1 MTWNPPPQRTSDEA
15 PHPRQPAGASRFSR
29 RQFLVGAATLG
40 AAAVTSGALGVTRPW
55 EQGAKPASASS
66 ASARGPLVLVTLY
79 GGNDGLNTVIPYT
92 DPAYLSLRPNLG
104 YRPSEVLPLAD
115 GLALNPKLPGLQSLW
130 KSGHLAI
137 VRGVSYPNP
146 NLSHFAS
153 MAIWQTANVTDG
165 TGSGWL
171 GRWLDGAGDGPAR
184 AISVGATLPPALRG
198 DKEAAAAITGPT
210 VKLPGDPAFQRA
222 YAAMQ
227 TTSPD
232 RVGLLADV
240 ATSSRDLLAV
250 RQRLAHLRA
259 RPSAGS
265 ATGTGTRTTPTTG
278 GGGGFAGANDIHSAL
293 GVVAD
298 LIAAGASAQV
308 YQVSLASF
316 DTHADEK
323 ANHERLLG
331 ELDGAVTAFFNALE
345 GSHGAA
351 DVVLMTY
358 SEFGRRPAENASGGT
373 DHGTAAPLF
382 VAGPKVRGGQFYGE
396 QPSLTRLD
404 TNGNL
409 LSDIDFRQVYAT
421 LLAKVVGTDPAPI
434 LGGHFQTLDFL

>member
-1 MTWNPPPQRTSDEA
+1 VTPTPPTQLARGSGRPD
-15 PHPRQPAGASRFSR
+15 QPGGVGRFSR
-29 RQFLVGAATLG
+29 RQFLIGVSAVGAATAG
-40 AAAVTSGALGVTRPW
+40 ALAVTRLW
-55 EQGAKPASASS
+55 DQGAKPASASS
-66 ASARGPLVLVTLY
+66 AAASGPLVLITLY

-104 YRPSEVLPLAD
+104 YQPSEVLPLAD

-130 KSGHLAI
+130 KSGRLAI

-146 NLSHFAS
+146 SLSHFAS

-171 GRWLDGAGDGPAR
+171 GRWLDSAGDGPER
-184 AISVGATLPPALRG
+184 AISVGATLPPVLRG

-210 VKLPGDPAFQRA
+210 VTLPGGSAFQEA

-227 TTSPD
+227 TASPE
-232 RVGLLADV
+232 RVGLVADV
-240 ATSSRDLLAV
+240 ATSGRDLLAV
-250 RQRLAHLRA
+250 RRRLADLHAAPLRPGA
-259 RPSAGS
+259 AG
-265 ATGTGTRTTPTTG
+265 TGTGSTPAKDAG
-278 GGGGFAGANDIHSAL
+278 GGLVGATDIHSAL
-293 GVVAD
+293 GVVSD

-323 ANHERLLG
+323 ANHERLLS
-331 ELDGAVTAFFNALE
+331 ELDGAVTAFFKALA
-345 GSHGAA
+345 GSRRA
-351 DVVLMTY
+351 DNVVLMTY

-382 VAGPKVRGGQFYGE
+382 VAGPQVRGGKFYGE

-409 LSDIDFRQVYAT
+409 LSNVDFRQVYAT
-421 LLAKVVGTDPAPI
+421 VLEKVVGTDPTPVVGSRFEA
-434 LGGHFQTLDFL
+434 LDFV

>member
-1 MTWNPPPQRTSDEA
+1 VTWTPPPQPPDRAGRPD
-15 PHPRQPAGASRFSR
+15 QPGGAGRLSR
-29 RQFLVGAATLG
+29 RQFLLGAGAMG
-40 AAAVTSGALGVTRPW
+40 AAAAGVLAVSRPW
-55 EQGAKPASASS
+55 DQGAKPASASS
-66 ASARGPLVLVTLY
+66 AAARGPLVLVTLY

-104 YRPSEVLPLAD
+104 YQPSEVLPLAD

-171 GRWLDGAGDGPAR
+171 GRWLDAAGDGPER

-198 DKEAAAAITGPT
+198 EKEAAAAITGPT
-210 VKLPGDPAFQRA
+210 VTLPGDPAFQRA
-222 YAAMQ
+222 YAAMH
-227 TTSPD
+227 TASPE
-232 RVGLLADV
+232 RVGLVADV
-240 ATSSRDLLAV
+240 ATSGRDLLAV
-250 RQRLAHLRA
+250 RQRLADLQA
-259 RPSAGS
+259 PPSGRGGP
-265 ATGTGTRTTPTTG
+265 GTGTWSTPTTG
-278 GGGGFAGANDIHSAL
+278 AGGGFSGANDIRSAL
-293 GVVAD
+293 GIVSD

-316 DTHADEK
+316 DTHAEEK
-323 ANHERLLG
+323 TNHERLLS
-331 ELDGAVTAFFNALE
+331 ELDGAVTAFFKAVAGNRR
-345 GSHGAA
+345 A
-351 DVVLMTY
+351 DNVVLMTY

-382 VAGPKVRGGQFYGE
+382 VAGPKVRGGKFYGE
-396 QPSLTRLD
+396 QPSLSRLD

-409 LSDIDFRQVYAT
+409 LSNIDFRQVYAT
-421 LLAKVVGTDPAPI
+421 VLEKVVGTDPAAV
-434 LGGHFQTLDFL
+434 LGSHFQTLDFV